1 MKERPSLAHSDG
13 WKWKPSV
20 LVFCLLLWQNND
32 QMQCKWAGNVWAPS
46 SGGWSPPWWVSSS
59 GCESGKQL
67 VTWSFQLGIQKMR
80 ADAGLS
86 SFFSYSVRPANLWVN
101 LPSLVKP
108 LWKQA
113 DMCYLGGSQPSQ
125 IGSEDRPYLP
135 ALLYYLSPR
144 KGFLGVPVFKT
155 ARCSLA
161 SLLTTRPAQSAL
173 WSCREYF
180 SRQMK
185 FYKNAQSNSAS
196 LT

>member
-32 QMQCKWAGNVWAPS
+32 QMQYKWAGNVWAPS
-46 SGGWSPPWWVSSS
+46 FGRWSPPWWVSSS

-86 SFFSYSVRPANLWVN
+86 SFFSYSVCPANLWVV

-125 IGSEDRPYLP
+125 NDSEDRPYLP
-135 ALLYYLSPR
+135 QCCTTSAPR
-144 KGFLGVPVFKT
+144 KVSWECLSSKLRDVVRFLSSPQGQP
-155 ARCSLA
+155 SLHFGA
-161 SLLTTRPAQSAL
+161 VENISLDRWNFTKMHIAIQLH
-173 WSCREYF
+173 
-180 SRQMK
+180 
-185 FYKNAQSNSAS
+185 
-196 LT
+196 